1 METVLPPCT
10 DACPV
15 KTDVRGYLSA
25 IAERDYLKAYYLIK
39 EHNPFPAVCAWI
51 CPHPCEG
58 SCRRGAVDEP
68 LAIRDLK
75 RFAVEK
81 GRETWKSPK
90 NKPGKISP
98 PYPLSQKVAV
108 IGAGPAGLT
117 AAYDLA
123 CKGYPVTVYEKYP
136 APGGQFFS
144 SLPAYRLPA
153 AALTQDLEDILA
165 CGMEIKAGVEVGKD
179 ISFQELYANY
189 QALVISVGLSMSRKL
204 IAGWKPA
211 LPLPEFDHPE
221 VWLALPFLQAVKQ
234 GKSLKLNKNVL
245 VIGGGGVA
253 LDVART
259 AIRVGAE
266 KVSLICL
273 EKREEMVAPAEE
285 IEEALKEGVQ
295 IIPGYGPKKIL
306 FAGGKITGMEIKKV
320 HSIYDQNGNF
330 NPVFFEDK
338 TNIVPGATIIL
349 AIGQTTN
356 LSFLEDSPIK
366 LNENGWL
373 TADKNTLATSLAGV
387 FACGEVVA
395 GAGPAISAIASGH
408 RAADSVHSYLQNHSF
423 SFNHDQ
429 QIKVIGSLP
438 LETAKLI
445 PPFTRQKIWSFDTFG
460 KYVYEERAAVTE
472 AHRCLSCGLGAEI
485 ISTQCSLCI
494 NCLRVCP
501 YHAPVGQNQLQIP
514 PENCLACGLCASVC
528 PSKAITLKGLPEN
541 EVLALL
547 QPLPPAQDPA
557 LAIFICRHAL
567 AKANLPLD
575 FKLMPGFKNS
585 CLIKLPSVGAL
596 KLFWLLAAIENGFAG
611 VIVISCPKPACQHSG
626 SLNLAENQVKRAKEI
641 YTTVGINPARLLFL
655 SSEETALTTKLTAFA
670 GQLKSLAP
678 KHQPASA
685 PPLPPP
691 P

>member
-25 IAERDYLKAYYLIK
+25 IAERDYLKAYSLIK
-39 EHNPFPAVCAWI
+39 ERNPFSAVCAWI
-51 CPHPCEG
+51 CPHPCES
-58 SCRRGAVDEP
+58 SCRRGMVDEP

-81 GRETWKSPK
+81 GRETWKNFKSRPK
-90 NKPGKISP
+90 KISP
-98 PYPLSQKVAV
+98 PHLLSQKVAV

-123 CKGYPVTVYEKYP
+123 CKGYPVTVYEKCP

-153 AALTQDLEDILA
+153 VALTQDLEDILA
-165 CGMEIKAGVEVGKD
+165 CGMEIKAGVEIGRD
-179 ISFQELYANY
+179 LSFQELYANY
-189 QALVISVGLSMSRKL
+189 QAMVISVGLSMSRKL
-204 IAGWKPA
+204 V
-211 LPLPEFDHPE
+211 LPEFNHPE
-221 VWLALPFLQAVKQ
+221 VWLALLFLQAVKQ
-234 GKSLKLNKNVL
+234 GKLPKLNKNVL

-259 AIRVGAE
+259 AIRIGAE

-273 EKREEMVAPAEE
+273 EKQEEMVAPAEE

-306 FAGGKITGMEIKKV
+306 FAGGKITGLEIKKI
-320 HSIYDQNGNF
+320 HLIYDQDGNF
-330 NPVFFEDK
+330 SPVFFEDK

-373 TADKNTLATSLAGV
+373 AADKNTLATSLAGV

-395 GAGPAISAIASGH
+395 GAGAAISAIAGGH
-408 RAADSVHSYLQNHSF
+408 QAADAVQSYLQNHSY

-429 QIKVIGSLP
+429 KIKVIGNLP
-438 LETAKLI
+438 LETVKLI
-445 PPFTRQKIWSFDTFG
+445 PSFTRQKICSFDPDG
-460 KYVYEERAAVTE
+460 KYVYQERAAITE
-472 AHRCLSCGLGAEI
+472 ARRCLSCGLGAEVI
-485 ISTQCSLCI
+485 NLQCSLCI

-501 YHAPVGQNQLQIP
+501 YHAPVIQSQLQIP
-514 PENCLACGLCASVC
+514 SENCLACGLCASVC
-528 PSKAITLKGLPEN
+528 PSKAITLKNLPEN

-547 QPLPPAQDPA
+547 QPLPQARQAQDPA

-567 AKANLPLD
+567 TEANLPLD
-575 FKLMPGFKNS
+575 FKSVPGFKNT
-585 CLIKLPSVGAL
+585 CLIKLPCVGAL
-596 KLFWLLAAIENGFAG
+596 KVFWLLAAIENGFAG
-611 VIVISCPKPACQHSG
+611 VVVISCSKSTCQHPG
-626 SLNLAENQVKRAKEI
+626 GLNLAENQVKRAKEI
-641 YTTVGINPARLLFL
+641 YTNVGVNPARLYFL
-655 SSEETALTTKLTAFA
+655 SSEEAALTIKLNVFA
-670 GQLKSLAP
+670 GQLKSLGP
-678 KHQPASA
+678 KHQPANA
-685 PPLPPP
+685 PPLSPLP
-691 P
+691 

>member
-10 DACPV
+10 NACPV

-25 IAERDYLKAYYLIK
+25 IAERDYLKAYSLIK

-51 CPHPCEG
+51 CPHPCES
-58 SCRRGAVDEP
+58 SCRRGMVDEP

-81 GRETWKSPK
+81 GRETWKNFKSRPK
-90 NKPGKISP
+90 KISSP
-98 PYPLSQKVAV
+98 HLLSQKVAV

-117 AAYDLA
+117 VAYDLA
-123 CKGYPVTVYEKYP
+123 CKGYPVTVYEKCP

-165 CGMEIKAGVEVGKD
+165 CGMEIKTGVEIGKD
-179 ISFQELYANY
+179 LSFQELYTNY
-189 QALVISVGLSMSRKL
+189 QAMVISVGLSMSRKL
-204 IAGWKPA
+204 M
-211 LPLPEFDHPE
+211 LPEFDHPE

-234 GKSLKLNKNVL
+234 GKLPKLNKNVL

-259 AIRVGAE
+259 AIRIGAE

-295 IIPGYGPKKIL
+295 IIPRYGPKKIL
-306 FAGGKITGMEIKKV
+306 FAGGKITGLEIKKV
-320 HSIYDQNGNF
+320 HSIYDQDGNF

-356 LSFLEDSPIK
+356 LSFLKDSPIK

-373 TADKNTLATSLAGV
+373 AADKNTLTTSLAGV
-387 FACGEVVA
+387 FACGEVVTGA
-395 GAGPAISAIASGH
+395 GAAISAIASGH
-408 RAADSVHSYLQNHSF
+408 RAADSVHSYLQHHSF

-445 PPFTRQKIWSFDTFG
+445 PSFARQKFWSFDTDG
-460 KYVYEERAAVTE
+460 KYVYQERAAVTE
-472 AHRCLSCGLGAEI
+472 ARRCLSCGLGAEI

-501 YHAPVGQNQLQIP
+501 YHAPVIQSQLQIP

-528 PSKAITLKGLPEN
+528 PSKAITLKNLPEN

-547 QPLPPAQDPA
+547 QPLPPVQDPA

-567 AKANLPLD
+567 AEANLPLD

-596 KLFWLLAAIENGFAG
+596 KLFWLLAAIENGFGG
-611 VIVISCPKPACQHSG
+611 VIVISCTKSTCQHSG

-641 YTTVGINPARLLFL
+641 YATVGINPARLLFL
-655 SSEETALTTKLTAFA
+655 SSEEAALTTKLTAFA
-670 GQLKSLAP
+670 GQLKSLGP